1 MGFLKDHKVPITII
15 VLFILL
21 CMDSVKDDKNKEAF
35 DQRYLYLSN
44 ATKCF
49 SCEREMARRYG
60 PEYAW
65 MGQNS
70 KCFSCEKQ
78 LARQKPYLGA
88 VGNVSKCFS
97 CMNQFTG
104 EPCKEERL
112 CNCGKGKLNPD
123 GTRKCHCG
131 KGPLKNNVK
140 DQTNRV
146 NY

>member
-1 MGFLKDHKVPITII
+1 MIK
-15 VLFILL
+15 
-21 CMDSVKDDKNKEAF
+21 KEAF

-49 SCEREMARRYG
+49 SCEREMKNMDPNMHG
-60 PEYAW
+60 W
-65 MGQNS
+65 VKI

-104 EPCKEERL
+104 EPGKEERL
-112 CNCGKGKLNPD
+112 CNCSKGKLNPD
-123 GTRKCHCG
+123 GTKCHYG
-131 KGPLKNNVK
+131 KGPLKK
-140 DQTNRV
+140 
-146 NY
+146 